1 MSIREII
8 FTGPAGHRARFTAF
22 GVIGAAL
29 FWLGLGLQ
37 ALLTGAWHLG
47 AVTSFLVQGV
57 ISVELSFVANR
68 HWTWRREHVPF
79 WRAWRRFNG
88 QKTLTILANLA
99 LYAVML
105 RAGINYLAAN
115 VATTALFTVVNYAG
129 AHWWAFR
136 PYGRGGRRE
145 PPRPPPHPPR
155 PPPSP
160 PPPSP
165 PHQCSAPASRPCA
178 RSAWSSR
185 AAAMSG
191 PSEPRSI
198 RCWRRTNPG

>member
-136 PYGRGGRRE
+136 PYGRGGRRGAAE
-145 PPRPPPHPPR
+145 AATPPAEAATIPAATIPA
-155 PPPSP
+155 
-160 PPPSP
+160 
-165 PHQCSAPASRPCA
+165 APVFGSGQQAVRTVSVVVPC
-178 RSAWSSR
+178 RGNERTIR
-185 AAAMSG
+185 ATVDSLLAQD
-191 PSEPRSI
+191 
-198 RCWRRTNPG
+198 